1 MTVEALRF
9 LASATKGDEIH
20 RRAVEQL
27 QDTYRNR
34 GEGFDLA
41 RESCPDN
48 PEGRYIKQL
57 VSLERELVRLQR
69 ASLIE
74 LRDRNSISDAVLR
87 RFQVLLD
94 LDEARLE
101 EDERRLDV

>member
-1 MTVEALRF
+1 M
-9 LASATKGDEIH
+9 
-20 RRAVEQL
+20 
-27 QDTYRNR
+27 
-34 GEGFDLA
+34 
-41 RESCPDN
+41 
-48 PEGRYIKQL
+48 KQL

-69 ASLIE
+69 ASLID